1 MESVEPRPRILVA
14 AEWFTP
20 AFRAGGP
27 IRSVANLV
35 EVLGETH
42 DVWVVA
48 GAYDLG
54 QNTPLP
60 DLPLNTW
67 VERPWGHIMY
77 LTRERWTR
85 GLWHHLIIETLQPD
99 YLYLN
104 SLFARF
110 FALTPLFA
118 ARRRPETKVVIA
130 PRGMLGPGALEIKR
144 FKKRVF
150 LSVARALNGFQQVR
164 WHASTFMEEREIR
177 AQFPQSEVLIAQN
190 VPSLPTV
197 PPSKNR
203 LNKGPL
209 VLAVLGRIQEKKNIH
224 FGLNAL
230 AQAIES
236 FDDQMTVWV
245 QLIGPAED
253 EGYLQAL
260 LNQSLH
266 STSLRIEHLGAC
278 TPEQVSELLGRVH
291 FLLMPTRHENFGHAI
306 VEAWSHGCPVLLSDQ
321 TPWRDLARQHL
332 GWDWELDERVWV
344 EGLKRALA
352 MEREEWGRWSEAAFH
367 HFHTVVRN
375 PEILDANRRI
385 FSA

>member
-110 FALTPLFA
+110 FALTPLRV
-118 ARRRPETKVVIA
+118 ARRREETSIVLA
-130 PRGMLGPGALEIKR
+130 PRGMMGEASLSIKPM
-144 FKKRVF
+144 KKRLF
-150 LSVARALNGFQQVR
+150 LMVAKRLGWFNRVR
-164 WHASTFMEEREIR
+164 WHASSQVEASDIAR
-177 AQFPQSEVLIAQN
+177 QFPNAAIRIASN
-190 VPSLPTV
+190 VPSSVPNEEKRV
-197 PPSKNR
+197 PPDR
-203 LNKGPL
+203 WVL
-209 VLAVLGRIQEKKNIH
+209 VALGRIHPIKNLE
-224 FGLNAL
+224 FGVR
-230 AQAIES
+230 AIEGALKGLVDPPS
-236 FDDQMTVWV
+236 VEV
-245 QLIGPAED
+245 RLIGPAED
-253 EGYLQAL
+253 EACLSRLLQHRERP
-260 LNQSLH
+260 QSL
-266 STSLRIEHLGAC
+266 TVRHLGALE
-278 TPEQVSELLGRVH
+278 PSEVSSALLEAH
-291 FLLMPTRHENFGHAI
+291 YLLMPSLHENYGHAI
-306 VEAWSHGCPVLLSDQ
+306 VEAWAHGCPVFLSDR
-321 TPWRDLARQHL
+321 TPWSGLEGL
-332 GWDWELDERVWV
+332 GVGWDWPLEREPWV
-344 EGLKRALA
+344 EGLRSALLA
-352 MEREEWGRWSEAAFH
+352 ERSVWLEQSKAAQR
-367 HFHTVVRN
+367 HFTTVVRN